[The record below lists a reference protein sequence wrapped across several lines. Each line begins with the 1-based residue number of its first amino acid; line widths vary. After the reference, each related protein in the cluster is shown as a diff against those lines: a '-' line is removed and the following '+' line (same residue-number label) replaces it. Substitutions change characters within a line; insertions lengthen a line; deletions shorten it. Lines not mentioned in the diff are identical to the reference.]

1 MTKLFSI
8 KCGLE
13 IVHKTAGGKGI
24 ALILLAL
31 TAFAGCGKKGP
42 PLPPIISVPGAV
54 QSFDVEGREEGLLL
68 SWQIPERNRADL
80 AGFRLHRQ
88 SEAQGCTVCPAR
100 FPVYKDIDI
109 DLPQGAKL
117 ENDFLYMIDREVK
130 EGFTYRYKVVPY
142 SRSGYPGPFSGTVSA
157 RWKMPPEAPFDVK
170 SEPGDR
176 SVRISWS
183 ELQGAGSA
191 GYRVYRTEASAHYD
205 KRPVN
210 QIPLETE
217 SYTDIGLENN
227 RQYYYVVKA
236 LIREGPTLIEGP
248 ASAEVLAVPLD
259 LMAPPSP
266 SSLQAVPSAS
276 KVHLIWDESEAGD
289 TSGYFIY
296 RQRNDELAME
306 RLNSEPIKTNHYT
319 DNSVES
325 GGTYKYAVT
334 AVDNSPQENESGPSA
349 TVEVSVPVL

>member
-1 MTKLFSI
+1 MTRPFSI
-8 KCGLE
+8 KCSPKTG
-13 IVHKTAGGKGI
+13 HKTGRGKGI
-24 ALILLAL
+24 ALLLLAL

-54 QSFDVEGREEGLLL
+54 QSFDIEGREEGLLL
-68 SWQIPERNRADL
+68 SWQIPEKNSADL

-88 SEAQGCTVCPAR
+88 SEASDCTSCPAR
-100 FPVYKDIDI
+100 FPVYKDIDME
-109 DLPQGAKL
+109 LPHGAKI
-117 ENDFLYMIDREVK
+117 ENGRLYLIDREVK
-130 EGFTYRYKVVPY
+130 EGFIYRYKVVPY

-157 RWKMPPEAPFDVK
+157 SWKMPPEAPIDVK

-191 GYRVYRTEASAHYD
+191 GYRVYRTDTSRHYD

-210 QIPLETE
+210 QRPVEAS

-236 LIREGPTLIEGP
+236 LIREGSTLIEGP
-248 ASAEVLAVPLD
+248 ASEEVLAVPVD

-266 SSLQAVPSAS
+266 SGLQAVPSVN

-296 RQRNDELAME
+296 RQKNDGLAME
-306 RLNSEPIKTNHYT
+306 RLNSEPIKANHYV
-319 DNSVES
+319 DSSVES
-325 GGTYKYAVT
+325 GESYQYAVT
-334 AVDNSPQENESGPSA
+334 AVDDSPQENESGPSA
-349 TVEVSVPVL
+349 TVEIRIPGL